1 MPLCAATCL
10 PWSQDAVG
18 NSSIYIYFAEIAGA
32 SLRHPC
38 RSQFMCALI
47 ITFLYR
53 KVSVDRNAAT
63 DFPRCRAGIRSR
75 NHRNTDI
82 VTVVLAARYDVCYE
96 IVRPG
101 RKPAFRSVSKKNTS
115 AGRFWWLPSSS
126 PSKIRPGTPAS
137 GREALLRNIKYRSL
151 AQGRPRGFEFKRA
164 PYDVLTFGPS
174 PMGPI
179 GGPHKHTSTG

>member
-18 NSSIYIYFAEIAGA
+18 NSSIYIYIYIYFAEIAGA
-32 SLRHPC
+32 SFRHPC

-82 VTVVLAARYDVCYE
+82 VTVVLAARYDVCYD
-96 IVRPG
+96 IVPPG
-101 RKPAFRSVSKKNTS
+101 RKPAFRSVSKKTRRQAAFGGFQVAVRPKS
-115 AGRFWWLPSSS
+115 GPERRLPAGRHYCE
-126 PSKIRPGTPAS
+126 T
-137 GREALLRNIKYRSL
+137 
-151 AQGRPRGFEFKRA
+151 
-164 PYDVLTFGPS
+164 
-174 PMGPI
+174 
-179 GGPHKHTSTG
+179 